1 MLTTSRTTTAQTTQA
16 KFQKKKNGRRNA
28 SETRAA
34 ASAKNTPKTGDKNVI
49 VSVPS
54 TAEKLPNNKTALG
67 QEVFQTSISPASAI
81 SAVALLAT
89 SLAIAYKTKQSVL
102 KRGSDRSKETF
113 REQEEEKAMDKIM
126 NAGDGESY
134 RELVKV
140 GDLSEASEA
149 MRFRAVND
157 RVMGGVSDGA
167 MLPPTA
173 KVTQEFSRF
182 GGIVRVENNGGFSSV
197 RRELDGGVVD
207 ASAMRGVYVKC
218 RASKD
223 EDALKTFLLLAKD
236 YECSRNF
243 ANFKSAFSV
252 KALTGDEWETKLFPF
267 NRFGNAERMGRPIER
282 GPLNVMEVNEI
293 GFMILKGDEKQVGRF
308 GLDIKEF
315 GFYK

>member
-16 KFQKKKNGRRNA
+16 KFQKKKGRRNERQTGA
-28 SETRAA
+28 TAR
-34 ASAKNTPKTGDKNVI
+34 AKNTPKTGNKNVI

-54 TAEKLPNNKTALG
+54 TSEKLPNNKTGFGL
-67 QEVFQTSISPASAI
+67 EVFQTSISAASAI

-89 SLAIAYKTKQSVL
+89 SLAIAYKTKQSIL
-102 KRGSDRSKETF
+102 KRGSDRSKERF